1 MFGLIFRLFWRLLIL
16 AIGAT
21 ITWFMITKAYPYADS
36 RLPAFVA
43 VLLFYCIFAYGVI
56 PLLIRL
62 FRIVIKP
69 DHIPLYVTA
78 GDGWPSDP
86 VNIGIIVTDKKHLI
100 KKMEQAG
107 WHVADPPTLKNIF
120 REAVSIIFN
129 TSYPAAPI
137 SKLYL
142 FNRPHD
148 IGFEIPTN
156 GRGSARTRHHV
167 RFWRLEEPLT
177 SVHHKHRSAYKFW
190 FQKLEHLF
198 LSGSKEM
205 WIGAATEDIHPH
217 GVRWP
222 TGQITH
228 GVSHEDGK
236 ERDFIIQSL
245 QKIGSVAEIHDSES
259 GEELRFRGQQLRT
272 YYVSDGSIKIIRLK

>member
-1 MFGLIFRLFWRLLIL
+1 MFSLIFRLFWRTLIFGLGVVVAWL
-16 AIGAT
+16 AI
-21 ITWFMITKAYPYADS
+21 TKVYPYADS
-36 RLPAFVA
+36 RLPAFLV
-43 VLLFYCIFAYGVI
+43 VFIFYCVFAYGII

-86 VNIGIIVTDKKHLI
+86 VNIAFIVTDKQHLI
-100 KKMEQAG
+100 KKMEKAG
-107 WHVADPPTLKNIF
+107 WHVADPPSLKNLF
-120 REAVSIIFN
+120 RETVSIIFN
-129 TSYPAAPI
+129 TSYPSAPI
-137 SKLYL
+137 SNLYL

-156 GRGSARTRHHV
+156 SHDSARTRHHV
-167 RFWRLEEPLT
+167 RFWRLEEPLV
-177 SVHHKHRSAYKFW
+177 SVHNKHHLAYKFW
-190 FQKLEHLF
+190 LQKLEHLF
-198 LSGSKEM
+198 VGRSKEM

-228 GVSHEDGK
+228 GVSHESDK

-245 QKIGSVAEIHDSES
+245 RDTNAISEIHDSES
-259 GEELRFRGQQLRT
+259 GEQLRFRGQQLRT

>member
-1 MFGLIFRLFWRLLIL
+1 MFSLIFRLFWRVLIL
-16 AIGAT
+16 LIGAT
-21 ITWFMITKAYPYADS
+21 LGWIAITEVYPYADS
-36 RLPAFVA
+36 RLPAFV
-43 VLLFYCIFAYGVI
+43 VILLLYCIFAYGII

-86 VNIGIIVTDKKHLI
+86 VNIAIIATDRKHLI
-100 KKMEQAG
+100 EAMTKSG
-107 WHVADPPTLKNIF
+107 WYVADPPTLKNIL
-120 REAVSIIFN
+120 REGVSIAFN

-137 SKLYL
+137 SNLYL

-148 IGFEIPTN
+148 IGFEMPTN
-156 GRGSARTRHHV
+156 GRDSARTRHHV

-177 SVHHKHRSAYKFW
+177 SVHHKHQFAYSFW
-190 FQKLEHLF
+190 FKKLEHLF
-198 LSGSKEM
+198 TGGKEM

-217 GVRWP
+217 GIRWP

-228 GVSHEDGK
+228 GVSHEDSK
-236 ERDFIIQSL
+236 ERDFIIQTL
-245 QKIGSVAEIHDSES
+245 EDAGSVAELHKSES

-272 YYVSDGSIKIIRLK
+272 YYVADGSIQIIRLK